1 MLTWTAT
8 SPTSGSVTREIGAAL
23 AQPSMA
29 VKGGMQA
36 DGAQGWPAADAA
48 RLCLVGPGRRFGVDE
63 PLWGAHGA
71 LLHEPVEDRLGHVG
85 FESETCSVGAGP
97 GSRAATSPRSMRTPT
112 LERAYSQV
120 LSTGPGS
127 GKKGAARLVRAE
139 AEALLAAADRLDEIA
154 FAAATDIMARCKGK
168 VVTIGVGTSGII
180 ARKIAATMTST
191 GMPAVFLHPND
202 ALHGALGAVS
212 GDDVVVVIS
221 NSGETAELLGL
232 LPYLRHRAVPV
243 IGILGRTSSALARAA
258 DVVLDAGAE
267 REICPFNLAPTSSTT
282 TALAIGD
289 ALAVALYEERGLTP
303 EQFALNH
310 PSGALGRRLTLRVAD
325 VMHRGD
331 DLPAVGPAAR
341 WTDVLA
347 CLTDGGLGA
356 VVVLGDAQTLLGIVT
371 DGDVRRTVQRLGDGG
386 LSLLVAADLMTSHPT
401 VVGYDVLVYD
411 ALQQMEDRP
420 SQISVLPVVD
430 GATCVGVVRVHDLV
444 RAGV

>member
-1 MLTWTAT
+1 MT
-8 SPTSGSVTREIGAAL
+8 
-23 AQPSMA
+23 
-29 VKGGMQA
+29 
-36 DGAQGWPAADAA
+36 
-48 RLCLVGPGRRFGVDE
+48 
-63 PLWGAHGA
+63 
-71 LLHEPVEDRLGHVG
+71 
-85 FESETCSVGAGP
+85 
-97 GSRAATSPRSMRTPT
+97 
-112 LERAYSQV
+112 
-120 LSTGPGS
+120 STGPGP
-127 GKKGAARLVRAE
+127 GEKGAARLLRAE
-139 AEALLAAADRLDEIA
+139 AEALLAAADRLDEEVFESA
-154 FAAATDIMARCKGK
+154 VDLVAGCKGK
-168 VVTIGVGTSGII
+168 VITVGAGTSGII

-243 IGILGRTSSALARAA
+243 IGILGRTASALARAA
-258 DVVLDAGAE
+258 DIVLDAGAE

-289 ALAVALYEERGLTP
+289 ALAVAVYEQRGLTP

-310 PSGALGRRLTLRVAD
+310 PSGALGRRLTLRVSD
-325 VMHRGD
+325 VMHTGD
-331 DLPAVGPAAR
+331 GLPAVGPDSR

-356 VVVLGDAQTLLGIVT
+356 VVVLGEARELLGIIT
-371 DGDVRRTVQRLGDGG
+371 DGDVRRTVQRAGDSA
-386 LSLLVAADLMTSHPT
+386 LSNLVATDLMTRRPT
-401 VVGYDVLVYD
+401 VVAHDVLVYD

-420 SQISVLPVVD
+420 SQISVLPVVSGD
-430 GATCVGVVRVHDLV
+430 VCVGVVRVHDLV